1 MKRGAKQEI
10 KHSFGN
16 DFILLFSS
24 ILKLLIFM
32 NLLFKFEGF
41 NVLADLL
48 NQSIV
53 FGGWEELSDP
63 IMRE

>member
-1 MKRGAKQEI
+1 
-10 KHSFGN
+10 
-16 DFILLFSS
+16 
-24 ILKLLIFM
+24 M